1 MINNTFSNQN
11 AFIGTEKEFKKYCY
25 DLFMKRISKL
35 SKVKWQTE
43 QIMAKIV
50 CYDISQII
58 KSYIAM
64 AALLLPP
71 FLMCREYDLHFD
83 ITNCEFFKVP
93 NDSTQ
98 HFIDVL
104 RMIQR
109 IQMMDRMPTGIEFS
123 D

>member
-1 MINNTFSNQN
+1 MKN
-11 AFIGTEKEFKKYCY
+11 AFIGTEKQFKEYCY
-25 DLFMKRISKL
+25 DLYMKRISKL
-35 SKVKWQTE
+35 SKIKWQTE
-43 QIMAKIV
+43 QIMTRVV

-64 AALLLPP
+64 DNPELALPLPP